1 MKPVHFLTVW
11 SIILLRVSFVKHDMG
26 RAAVAGPKSELPLK
40 IHGPALSAECM
51 WITNLLK
58 LEIGLLQC
66 NKSARLTFQGGCKHK
81 EGPMSATWK
90 TKWGVRRVRRDT
102 PTIEEALIA
111 AESLANDPGQ
121 RAEIAASLMGLP
133 VDEVKVL
140 AAKQAARTRG
150 RASLVA
156 GRTRAVVVEY
166 KRPRIGPGPIS
177 FARKR

>member
-1 MKPVHFLTVW
+1 MN
-11 SIILLRVSFVKHDMG
+11 VSQD
-26 RAAVAGPKSELPLK
+26 S
-40 IHGPALSAECM
+40 
-51 WITNLLK
+51 
-58 LEIGLLQC
+58 
-66 NKSARLTFQGGCKHK
+66 

-102 PTIEEALIA
+102 PTVEEALIA
-111 AESLANDPGQ
+111 ADPLQ
-121 RAEIAASLMGLP
+121 RAEIAATLMGVP

-166 KRPRIGPGPIS
+166 KRPRIGHGPMS
-177 FARKR
+177 FASKR